1 MKATPLY
8 VALASLCQR
17 YHNTAR
23 QFALGNPS
31 MADHCLEEAHRL
43 VREYMPSGSGFD
55 AGTELVIDVCDA
67 STLVFKT
74 AFHHMDEHGG
84 YDGWSEHK
92 VKVTAE
98 FGGFDIYV
106 GGRDRDGIKEYIGE
120 TFCYALNQEV
130 GYRVLPDSPV
140 EPFLSKEQRA
150 KAAAATAFM
159 SVDGDLLMNWRAYQE
174 AEHLSEGG
182 RGEDCCVDALSEA
195 EYAAPWS
202 AVECY
207 TLSELLDLID
217 SHAQTILE
225 AV

>member
-31 MADHCLEEAHRL
+31 MAEHCLEEAHRL

-74 AFHHMDEHGG
+74 AFHHMDEQGS
-84 YDGWSEHK
+84 YDGWTEHK
-92 VKVTAE
+92 VLVTAE
-98 FGGFDIYV
+98 FDGFDIYV
-106 GGRDRDGIKEYIGE
+106 GGRDRNQIKDYIAD
-120 TFCYALNQEV
+120 TFHYALNQEV
-130 GYRVLPDSPV
+130 GYRALPDSPA
-140 EPFLSKEQRA
+140 EPVLTKEQRA
-150 KAAAATAFM
+150 KAAATMAFM
-159 SVDGDLLMNWRAYQE
+159 SVDGGLEQNWLAYQE
-174 AEHLSEGG
+174 ADQLVEEHGSEN
-182 RGEDCCVDALSEA
+182 CMDALMDA
-195 EYAAPWS
+195 EYASPW
-202 AVECY
+202 AAMEVQ

-225 AV
+225 VA

>member
-17 YHNTAR
+17 YHNTAG
-23 QFALGNPS
+23 QFALSNPS
-31 MADHCLEEAHRL
+31 MAEHCLEEAYRL

-55 AGTELVIDVCDA
+55 AGTELVIDVCDD

-84 YDGWSEHK
+84 YDGWTEHK

-106 GGRDRDGIKEYIGE
+106 GGRDRNQIKDYIAD
-120 TFCYALNQEV
+120 TFYYALNQEV
-130 GYRVLPDSPV
+130 GYRVLPDSPA
-140 EPFLSKEQRA
+140 EPVLTKEQRA
-150 KAAAATAFM
+150 KAAAAMAFM
-159 SVDGDLLMNWRAYQE
+159 SIDGDLHQCWLAYQE
-174 AEHLSEGG
+174 AERIAEESGNE
-182 RGEDCCVDALSEA
+182 ECMAALMGA
-195 EYAAPWS
+195 EYAFPWG
-202 AVECY
+202 ATEGQ

-217 SHAQTILE
+217 SHAVTIL
-225 AV
+225 AAA

>member
-17 YHNTAR
+17 YHNLAKQPELNR
-23 QFALGNPS
+23 D
-31 MADHCLEEAHRL
+31 MEDHCLEEAHRL

-106 GGRDRDGIKEYIGE
+106 GGRDRNQIKDYIAD
-120 TFCYALNQEV
+120 TFHYALSQEV
-130 GYRVLPDSPV
+130 GYRALPDSPA
-140 EPFLSKEQRA
+140 EPVLTKEQRA
-150 KAAAATAFM
+150 KAAATMAFM
-159 SVDGDLLMNWRAYQE
+159 SVEGGLHQSWLAYQE
-174 AEHLSEGG
+174 AEQLSEEHGG
-182 RGEDCCVDALSEA
+182 EECMDALRDA
-195 EYAAPWS
+195 EYASPW
-202 AVECY
+202 AAMEGH

-225 AV
+225 AA

>member
-17 YHNTAR
+17 YHNLHR
-23 QFALGNPS
+23 QPELRRE
-31 MADHCLEEAHRL
+31 MEEHCLEEAHRL

-84 YDGWSEHK
+84 YDGWTEHK

-106 GGRDRDGIKEYIGE
+106 GGRDRNQIKDYIAE
-120 TFCYALNQEV
+120 TFHYALSQEV
-130 GYRVLPDSPV
+130 GYRALPDSPV
-140 EPFLSKEQRA
+140 KPVLTKEQRA
-150 KAAAATAFM
+150 KAAATMAFM
-159 SVDGDLLMNWRAYQE
+159 SVEGDLHQSWLAYQE
-174 AEHLSEGG
+174 AEQLSEEHGG
-182 RGEDCCVDALSEA
+182 EECMDALRDA
-195 EYAAPWS
+195 EYASPW
-202 AVECY
+202 AAMEGH

-225 AV
+225 AA

>member
-1 MKATPLY
+1 MKIVPLY
-8 VALASLCQR
+8 IALALLCQR
-17 YHNTAR
+17 YHNLHR
-23 QFALGNPS
+23 QPELRRE
-31 MADHCLEEAHRL
+31 MEEHCEEEAHRL

-106 GGRDRDGIKEYIGE
+106 GGRDRNQIKDYIAE
-120 TFCYALNQEV
+120 TFHYALSQEV
-130 GYRVLPDSPV
+130 GYRALPDSPEDPV
-140 EPFLSKEQRA
+140 LTKEQRA
-150 KAAAATAFM
+150 KAAATMAFT
-159 SVDGDLLMNWRAYQE
+159 SVEGDLHQSWLAYQE
-174 AEHLSEGG
+174 AEQLSEEHGG
-182 RGEDCCVDALSEA
+182 EECVDALRDA
-195 EYAAPWS
+195 EYAHPW
-202 AVECY
+202 AAMECH

-225 AV
+225 AA

>member
-8 VALASLCQR
+8 IALASLCQR
-17 YHNTAR
+17 YRNTAG

-55 AGTELVIDVCDA
+55 AGTELVIDVCDD

-106 GGRDRDGIKEYIGE
+106 GGRDRNQIKDYIAD
-120 TFCYALNQEV
+120 TFHYALNQEV
-130 GYRVLPDSPV
+130 GYRVLPDSPA
-140 EPFLSKEQRA
+140 EPVLTKEQRA
-150 KAAAATAFM
+150 RAAATMAFM
-159 SVDGDLLMNWRAYQE
+159 SVEGGLHQNWLAYQE
-174 AEHLSEGG
+174 AEQLSEEHGG
-182 RGEDCCVDALSEA
+182 EECMDALRDA
-195 EYAAPWS
+195 EYASPW
-202 AVECY
+202 AAMEVH

-225 AV
+225 AA